1 MSAAGTRE
9 TQARPPQ
16 TAEKPGSGRSFA
28 VLLGHV
34 LRLQARSAAIWGV
47 ALGAF
52 GVMMV
57 AIFPGIASGPG
68 LQQMSEALPQG
79 MMQAAGVEDIASLG
93 TIEGFLEAEIFGLVL
108 PLALPFFAILAAAG
122 AIAGAEE
129 ARTIDVLMGNPL
141 SRWQLVVAYFI
152 AIAVSLAGIL
162 AIFGLFL
169 WGSARFI
176 DAELPLG
183 TVAGGVFGAWPLALF
198 FGGLALLFS
207 AIFHRRM
214 LAVGIAGAVLVAMYF
229 MDVLGSLVEDVEWVK
244 NLSAIYYYGSP
255 LTEGIDWASFAGL
268 TGAALIL
275 AAVAVFAFR
284 RRDIYT

>member
-1 MSAAGTRE
+1 MSDAGAQTR
-9 TQARPPQ
+9 TRPPQ
-16 TAEKPGSGRSFA
+16 TADKPGSGRSFA

-34 LRLQARSAAIWGV
+34 MGLQAKSVAIWGLV
-47 ALGAF
+47 LGVF

-68 LQQMSEALPQG
+68 LQQMSDALPQG
-79 MMQAAGVEDIASLG
+79 MMRAAGVEDITSLG

-129 ARTIDVLMGNPL
+129 SGTIDVLMSNPL
-141 SRWQLVVAYFI
+141 SRWQLVVAYFVAI
-152 AIAVSLAGIL
+152 AISLVGIL

-169 WGSARFI
+169 WGSAQFI
-176 DAELPLG
+176 DAELPIG
-183 TVAGGVFGAWPLALF
+183 TVAEGVFGAWPLALF

-214 LAVGIAGAVLVAMYF
+214 LAVGIAGAVLVTMYF
-229 MDVLGSLVEDVEWVK
+229 MDVLGSLVEDIEWVK
-244 NLSAIYYYGSP
+244 NFSAIYHYGSP

-268 TGAALIL
+268 TAVALFL
-275 AAVAVFAFR
+275 AAAAVFAFR